1 MISRLILLDTRNFY
15 EVHKVLNT
23 VKIMSR
29 ASEQGHPKNFAQ
41 KKELKKKTIAVKWNY
56 ITASCVHWRG
66 DGNCNLIYLTQK
78 RIKNYL
84 STFTNILLS
93 AIEFVPGQ

>member
-1 MISRLILLDTRNFY
+1 MISRLVLLDTRNFY

-23 VKIMSR
+23 VKITSR

-41 KKELKKKTIAVKWNY
+41 KKEFKKKTIAVKWNY